1 LKGSTFNRRTGI
13 EKKTTGTTTM
23 KDIDY
28 METEERIVLDD
39 PDLSKNLRLQMIN
52 DVKLLEKNNLID
64 YSLLLIKID
73 EKAGIKR

>member
-1 LKGSTFNRRTGI
+1 
-13 EKKTTGTTTM
+13 M